1 MPLSP
6 RRLIPFALAALVVL
20 AGCSTTTS
28 TPVGLGHPHPRRTA
42 MFETEIAVAYL
53 QHGNRT
59 GALNAVHRALHF
71 DPRLVSALDVLALL
85 DEELGRL
92 PAARKTYR
100 RALSVSPHDPNTLND
115 YGAFLCRIGEEH
127 AAVRRFLEAA
137 HNPAYRTPQAAYT
150 NAAVCALKANDRV
163 EADHAL
169 RRALSLDP
177 DFAPALW
184 QVARLERKAGDD
196 TAAARHL
203 ARFVDLEPRPAA
215 AALWTL
221 IRLERRLGHPRL
233 AARYGAELLRLYP
246 GSPEARR
253 YLRTEGS

>member
-6 RRLIPFALAALVVL
+6 RRLIPFALATLVVL
-20 AGCSTTTS
+20 AGCSTTT

-59 GALNAVHRALHF
+59 GALNAVHRALRF
-71 DPRLVSALDVLALL
+71 DPHLVPALDVLALL

-92 PAARKTYR
+92 NSARKTYR
-100 RALSVSPHDPNTLND
+100 HALSVSPHDPNTLND

-137 HNPAYRTPQAAYT
+137 HNPAYHTPQAAYT
-150 NAAVCALKANDRV
+150 NAAVCALKANDRA

-177 DFAPALW
+177 NFAPALW
-184 QVARLERKAGDD
+184 QIARLERKAGDD

-233 AARYGAELLRLYP
+233 AARYGAELLRLHP
-246 GSPEARR
+246 GSSEARL
-253 YLRTEGS
+253 YLRTERS